1 MSETSLSGEDMETE
15 VEAETTRPTRHA
27 RKTQNVFM
35 ATSSGLFYNPLR
47 RPPTVGPSA
56 DAADDDDNEG
66 FSCKN
71 CGKIYSNRG
80 NWLNKHEHSCPKK
93 K

>member
-1 MSETSLSGEDMETE
+1 
-15 VEAETTRPTRHA
+15 
-27 RKTQNVFM
+27 M
-35 ATSSGLFYNPLR
+35 AASSGMFHNPLR
-47 RPPTVGPSA
+47 RPQTVGPSVDGA

-66 FSCKN
+66 FSCKH

-80 NWLNKHEHSCPKK
+80 KWLNKHENSCPKK